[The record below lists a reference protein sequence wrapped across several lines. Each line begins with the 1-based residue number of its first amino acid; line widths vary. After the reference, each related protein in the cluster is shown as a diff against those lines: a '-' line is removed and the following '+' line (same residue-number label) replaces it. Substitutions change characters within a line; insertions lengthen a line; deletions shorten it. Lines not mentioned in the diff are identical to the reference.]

1 MLVINNLQRFFLFK
15 LNGEEIKL
23 SDPDPEMQPED
34 VMNFY
39 SALYPVLT
47 TAKVAGPKIE
57 DDEVQFRFVST
68 IGTKG

>member
-1 MLVINNLQRFFLFK
+1 MLVVNNLQRVFIFK
-15 LNGEEIKL
+15 LKGEEIKL
-23 SDPDPEMQPED
+23 SDPDPEMSAED

-57 DDEVQFRFVST
+57 DDEVQFRFISS

>member
-1 MLVINNLQRFFLFK
+1 MLVVNNLPRIFLFK
-15 LNGEEIKL
+15 LKGEEIKL
-23 SDPDPEMQPED
+23 SDPDPEMSPED

-39 SALYPVLT
+39 APLYPVLT

-57 DDEVQFRFVST
+57 DDQVQFRFTPS